1 MRGDDRSLTH
11 DNQQQGELEA
21 VLPFHLCS
29 TPALT
34 MSQLSPLVCLI
45 NKQLVMFSPHG
56 HLNDHHFATFK
67 RSPTIFSFEP
77 PFFAWAT
84 FCSRNL
90 FLSTFKYSAFGGRW
104 VAEILSLMLARPLF
118 LSSREIKI
126 SRFHWCLICWHWSNT
141 TIICLL
147 MLLSLLLLLLLL
159 QSGEAALGVFALR
172 LVTTEP
178 TAAWT
183 KKRSPFPPS
192 CVTQAP
198 LCRVR
203 LAASNCGRVLVRP
216 RTRRTASEEARPAPQ
231 TRSTSTDYSDN

>member
-1 MRGDDRSLTH
+1 MITIL
-11 DNQQQGELEA
+11 
-21 VLPFHLCS
+21 
-29 TPALT
+29 
-34 MSQLSPLVCLI
+34 QLSRDLRPYFL
-45 NKQLVMFSPHG
+45 SS
-56 HLNDHHFATFK
+56 HL
-67 RSPTIFSFEP
+67 
-77 PFFAWAT
+77 FFAWAT

-104 VAEILSLMLARPLF
+104 LAEILSLMLARPLF
-118 LSSREIKI
+118 LSSRVIKI

-159 QSGEAALGVFALR
+159 QSGEAALGVFAFR
-172 LVTTEP
+172 LVTTDP

-231 TRSTSTDYSDN
+231 TCSTSSDYSDN

>member
-34 MSQLSPLVCLI
+34 LSQLSPLVCLI
-45 NKQLVMFSPHG
+45 NKQLAMFAPHG

-104 VAEILSLMLARPLF
+104 LAEILSLMLARPLF
-118 LSSREIKI
+118 LSSRVIKI

-159 QSGEAALGVFALR
+159 QSGEAALGVFALS

-178 TAAWT
+178 TAVWT
-183 KKRSPFPPS
+183 KKDLLSP
-192 CVTQAP
+192 QAVSHTGSVVP
-198 LCRVR
+198 RAPCRV
-203 LAASNCGRVLVRP
+203 
-216 RTRRTASEEARPAPQ
+216 
-231 TRSTSTDYSDN
+231 